1 MTEISAV
8 PAYNPLL
15 SDRHAW
21 EYAATLKIART
32 MLENGIEPRSVMKM
46 TGLTEDEIQQLRH

>member
-1 MTEISAV
+1 M
-8 PAYNPLL
+8 LL

>member
-1 MTEISAV
+1 M
-8 PAYNPLL
+8 
-15 SDRHAW
+15 RG